1 MQVLSVGGEPFP
13 HGKEMLGLLVLI
25 EVDPPK
31 KDQEKNGKDGQ
42 KAVKQDKE
50 GVVPVGDRAVGI
62 EASARGPQSS
72 EILQIL
78 HAEAENKVQK
88 AGFTGQHGDAPDELS
103 PEDLPEA
110 HNGHNAQSV
119 ARLFTK
125 LYFILTRLLTFV
137 NFRLTSKA
145 GYFTGDNLSISK
157 LYEIPIRIH

>member
-1 MQVLSVGGEPFP
+1 
-13 HGKEMLGLLVLI
+13 MLGLLVLI

-50 GVVPVGDRAVGI
+50 GVVPVGDRAVRI
-62 EASARGPQSS
+62 ETSARGSQSS

-88 AGFTGQHGDAPDELS
+88 PGFTGQHGDAPDELS

-110 HNGHNAQSV
+110 HNDIGNTGPEISSCEGGPDILQIRADPFEKSRDLHAD
-119 ARLFTK
+119 RIFLF
-125 LYFILTRLLTFV
+125 
-137 NFRLTSKA
+137 
-145 GYFTGDNLSISK
+145 
-157 LYEIPIRIH
+157 H